1 MQISSKKII
10 VRVIQ
15 PKKVKTETNLNK
27 IKTRKAPTKNDNE
40 QNYEK
45 KEKILNTDQ
54 EEKVSK

>member
-1 MQISSKKII
+1 MQISSKKVI

-15 PKKVKTETNLNK
+15 PKKVKTETILHK
-27 IKTRKAPTKNDNE
+27 IKTRKTPTKNDNE